1 MLPGI
6 NEIEKE
12 ILGLQDRKDNV
23 MNVSREL
30 IRLTGKCITMMHTGD
45 MKAAGKMLKEVS
57 LMVKKLEKDDAGFE
71 YNSQQAYQ
79 EYVEAAVLYS
89 ILGKRK
95 IPTDKELGVECIPYL
110 LGLLDVMGELK
121 REVMEKLR
129 KDDSETAEEYYNFM
143 VEIHD
148 SLLPLRFSSS
158 LIMDFRKKQDVGRI
172 QLESVSS
179 ELLSFK
185 NRCGGK

>member
-1 MLPGI
+1 MIPRI
-6 NEIEKE
+6 DSIEESIIEMQRK
-12 ILGLQDRKDNV
+12 KDNV
-23 MNVSREL
+23 MDTSREL
-30 IRLTGKCITMMHTGD
+30 IRLTGKAITLMHAGE
-45 MKAAGKMLKEVS
+45 MKQAEGMLKKVG
-57 LMVKKLEKDDAGFE
+57 LLVKKLRKEDGGFE

-79 EYVEAAVLYS
+79 EYVEASVLHS
-89 ILGKRK
+89 IITKHK
-95 IPTDKELGVECIPYL
+95 IPSNEELGVDGISYL

-121 REVMEKLR
+121 REVMESLR
-129 KDDSETAEEYYNFM
+129 KDDAKTAEEYYSFM

-185 NRCGGK
+185 NRCLNK

>member
-1 MLPGI
+1 MIPRVAAI
-6 NEIEKE
+6 EEEI
-12 ILGLQDRKDNV
+12 IGLQKKKDNV
-23 MNVSREL
+23 MNISRDL
-30 IRLTGKCITMMHTGD
+30 IRITGKCITLMHAGD
-45 MKAAGKMLKEVS
+45 MNSANAMLNEASSMVKMLKKGDS
-57 LMVKKLEKDDAGFE
+57 GFE

-89 ILGKRK
+89 IITERK
-95 IPTDKELGVECIPYL
+95 IPSNKELGVDGISYL

-121 REVMEKLR
+121 REIMEKLR
-129 KDDSETAEEYYNFM
+129 KDDARTAEEYYSFM

-158 LIMDFRKKQDVGRI
+158 LITDFRKKQDVGRI

-185 NRCGGK
+185 NRCKSR